1 MSLGIFFDSKIV
13 FKSMRFLFSFYLY
26 LLSLSLFANMDKD
39 TVLSNQEASIH
50 VKQWAIKKN
59 IGLILTQTAFVNWN
73 AGGDNSVAG
82 IANATIEF
90 NYKQDRLF
98 WNNTIIGRYGL
109 NKKESAGVRKTDDLF
124 EIISV
129 FGHRRSEDSQWYNS
143 ARFNFRTQFASGY
156 KYSGTERGDAISN
169 FFAPAYLFVGIGSQY
184 TSKDKKYRFYISP
197 ITNKTTLV
205 FNQRLANLGAFGV
218 EKAVY
223 VNDVLVKK
231 GKRSK
236 MEFGTLFTGE
246 WNQEIMDNILM
257 NNKLILYSDYLNKYG
272 NIDFDW
278 EMRLDLKVNK
288 YVKANIGTH
297 ILYDDD
303 VKDEENTGPKIQLK
317 QLLGV
322 GLTYSF

>member
-1 MSLGIFFDSKIV
+1 MKLLIAV
-13 FKSMRFLFSFYLY
+13 FAC
-26 LLSLSLFANMDKD
+26 LLSLSTSANVEKD
-39 TVLSNQEASIH
+39 SVLSSPKSVIR

-59 IGLILTQTAFVNWN
+59 VGLILTQTAFVNWN
-73 AGGDNSVAG
+73 AGGDNSIAG
-82 IANATIEF
+82 IANATIEM

-109 NKKESAGVRKTDDLF
+109 NKKEGLGVRKTDDLF

-129 FGHRRSEDSQWYNS
+129 FGYRKSENSQWNNS

-156 KYSGTERGDAISN
+156 QYSGSERGSAISN
-169 FFAPAYLFVGIGSQY
+169 FFAPAYLFIGIGSQY
-184 TSKDKKYRFYISP
+184 TPKNKKYKFYISP
-197 ITNKTTLV
+197 VTNKTTLV
-205 FNQRLANLGAFGV
+205 FNQRLANIGAFGV
-218 EKAVY
+218 NPAIYE
-223 VNDVLVKK
+223 NDILIEK
-231 GKRSK
+231 GKQSK
-236 MEFGTLFTGE
+236 IEFGTLFTGE

-278 EMRLDLKVNK
+278 EMRFDLKVNR

-303 VKDEENTGPKIQLK
+303 VKDKGNLGPKVQLK
-317 QLLGV
+317 QLLGIGV
-322 GLTYSF
+322 TYSF